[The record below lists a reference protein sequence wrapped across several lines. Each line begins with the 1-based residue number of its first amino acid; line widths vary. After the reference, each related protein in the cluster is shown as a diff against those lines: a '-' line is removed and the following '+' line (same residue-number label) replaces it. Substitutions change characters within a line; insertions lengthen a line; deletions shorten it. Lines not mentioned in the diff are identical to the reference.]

1 MKILHFKYNCIRLNT
16 FINSYIPLSFIYILT
31 LFFFTDY
38 IYGQSRFTL
47 PSGKKSEIIKFKLAG
62 NLIVLPVTINGAK
75 LSFILDSGVNYP
87 IMFNLTKN
95 DSLEIN
101 NLSKITLK
109 GLGVD
114 LPVDAYRSTG
124 NNFKIGNIE
133 SRNQHLYVVIDEKI
147 NFSPKLGFP
156 VHGVIGYEFFS
167 DFIVDVN
174 YAKQKMK
181 IYRPN
186 IYKHPKCIKC
196 ETFNLQLVN
205 NKPFI
210 NTSVALDGKEI
221 SNLKLLIDSGSS
233 DALWLISN
241 EKKNL
246 KIPEKNFEDFLGFGI
261 SGSVYGKRARA
272 DRFSLGSHIL
282 NDVKV
287 AFPDSTSLQ
296 YIYNKNERDGSIGGE
311 ILKRFRV
318 IFDYSGNKITLKRN
332 AYFKKPFR
340 FNMSGIQ
347 LEYNGSRIVRE
358 LETNNNVVQTDDKD
372 TFGKVKILTGDRYRF
387 SFRPAYEIVEI
398 RNGSPA
404 ALTGLLNNDVVLAV
418 NGKSVDE
425 YSLEEVIEMIDRKP
439 GKTIRI
445 KVIRGLQELL
455 FVFTLKEVL

>member
-1 MKILHFKYNCIRLNT
+1 MKIFYYKYNFIRFNS
-16 FINSYIPLSFIYILT
+16 FINSHLSLFSSCLLT
-31 LFFFTDY
+31 LFFFTDNLQA
-38 IYGQSRFTL
+38 QSRFVL
-47 PSGKKSEIIKFKLAG
+47 PTGEKSEIIKFRLAG
-62 NLIVLPVTINGAK
+62 NLIVVPVVVNGAK

-101 NLSKITLK
+101 NLSKIILK

-114 LPVDAYRSTG
+114 MPVNAYRSTG
-124 NNFKIGNIE
+124 NDFKIGNIE
-133 SRNQHLYVVIDEKI
+133 NRNQHLYVVMDEKI

-156 VHGVIGYEFFS
+156 VHGIIGYEFFS
-167 DFIVDVN
+167 DFIIDIN
-174 YAKQKMK
+174 YVKQRIKV
-181 IYRPN
+181 YRPEG
-186 IYKHPKCIKC
+186 YKHPKCRKC
-196 ETFNLQLVN
+196 ETFNLELVN

-210 NTSVALDGKEI
+210 NVSVELEGQKI
-221 SNLKLLIDSGSS
+221 SPLKLLIDSGSS
-233 DALWLISN
+233 DALWLINN
-241 EKKNL
+241 EMKNL

-272 DRFSLGSHIL
+272 DRFSLGEHTL

-296 YIYNKNERDGSIGGE
+296 YVYNIHERDGSIGGE

-358 LETNNNVVQTDDKD
+358 LETINNIVQTEDKD
-372 TFGKVKILTGDRYRF
+372 SFGGVKILTGERYRF
-387 SFRPAYEIVEI
+387 SLRPAYEIVEI
-398 RNGSPA
+398 RRGSPA
-404 ALTGLLNNDVVLAV
+404 ALAGLRNHDVVLTV
-418 NGKSVDE
+418 NRKPVDE
-425 YSLEEVIEMIDRKP
+425 YSLEEVIEMIDKKP

-445 KVIRGLQELL
+445 KVQRGLQELL